1 MKKILFIVLCLCFFS
16 LKSHA
21 THIVGGEVRL
31 IYLGTNNNYRIVLNV
46 YFDNINGSPT
56 AIDPTLNVG
65 VYSKTSRNLIQFFT
79 LNQISQTNI
88 PYSGDACQ
96 TGALS
101 TNIILYSLDVVLNP
115 ALYSEIG
122 GYLMVWERCCR
133 NNVITNITIPGAASN
148 AFYAE
153 FPALIRAGLTFRN
166 TSPDLG
172 LPPSDYLCVNQSSTI
187 NFGGTDP
194 DGDVLVYS
202 LVTPYNGAFA
212 TNTAPS
218 PFTPTG
224 VPSFY
229 PAIIPNI
236 NWAAGFSAT
245 NAISSNVGQPLSINA
260 ATGVLSVNPNLVGL
274 FVFSV
279 KCEEFRAGVK
289 IGEIKR
295 DFQFLVK
302 NCPANIP
309 PILTLNTP
317 QGNPY
322 NSATDM
328 VMDFSNNDPNCMT
341 LIMQDTPNDI
351 ITQIRVIPVSTNF
364 TSADYT
370 ITTTRL
376 PIGVSGVV
384 QTTLCWNFCKVSTST
399 TDKFIFDIQVFDAGC
414 PTVGTATR
422 RITLFV
428 IPKPPIIPLIAIVGS
443 TPNFNPV
450 TQTANVVIDDFLR
463 IDVRAND
470 PNNGLIILS
479 ASGTN
484 ASGAVINFSQ
494 YGASFITRTGT
505 GVQNSSFFLTPT
517 CATLPLNQAIDLIIT
532 FKVRQQ
538 TGCVQSE
545 ANLIVN
551 VRITPKP
558 TIPPIIAIVGYTPN
572 FNPITQTANVL
583 VDELLRIDVQ
593 ANDPNN
599 RLIML
604 SASGTDASGTN
615 IDFSQYGAS
624 FTTQTGTGILRSS
637 LSFTPLCTSLPL
649 NQPRNLQIRFKVRQ
663 QNDCPQ
669 SEAIIVIDVRIVPKP
684 AILPMITI
692 AGNTTNFNPITQTAT
707 LNSNDTL
714 RIDIEGKDPN
724 NGIITLSASG
734 TDERDTKDVNID
746 FVKYNASFIPKTG
759 TGTLNSSFLLITSC
773 EYLKPNEQ
781 INLKIKFKI
790 TQKDGCPQLADSL
803 IIRVKIKETEIDFS
817 KFMPYNVFT
826 PNEDGKNAYYALDN
840 LPKENCT
847 YSFRSFVVYNRWGKE
862 VYQTNDKNFKW
873 KAENL
878 PSGLYYYYLDYDQ
891 KKYKGHI
898 TVLF

>member
-1 MKKILFIVLCLCFFS
+1 MKKTLFILLWLCFFT

-46 YFDNINGSPT
+46 YFDNINGSPG

-65 VYSKTSRNLIQFFT
+65 VYSKTSRNLTQFFT

-88 PYSGDACQ
+88 PYSSDACQ

-115 ALYSEIG
+115 TLYSEIG

-133 NNVITNITIPGAASN
+133 NNVITNITVPGAASN

-153 FPALIRAGLTFRN
+153 FPAILQAGLAFRN

-194 DGDVLVYS
+194 DGDALVYS

-212 TNTAPS
+212 TNTASS
-218 PFTPTG
+218 PFNVPTG
-224 VPSFY
+224 PPSSY
-229 PAIIPNI
+229 PALIPDI
-236 NWAAGFSAT
+236 NWSAGFSAS
-245 NAISSNVGQPLSINA
+245 NAITSAVGQPLSINA
-260 ATGVLSVNPNLVGL
+260 TTGVLSVNPSSVGL

-302 NCPANIP
+302 ICPANTP
-309 PILTLNTP
+309 PTLTLNTP
-317 QGNPY
+317 QGTLYNP
-322 NSATDM
+322 AVDM

-341 LIMQDTPNDI
+341 LIMQDTPGDI

-376 PIGVSGVV
+376 PIGATGVV
-384 QTTLCWNFCKVSTST
+384 QTTICWNFCKVSTSP
-399 TDKFIFDIQVFDAGC
+399 TDKFIFDIQIFDAGC
-414 PTVGTATR
+414 PTVGTATTR
-422 RITLFV
+422 VTLFV
-428 IPKPPIIPLIAIVGS
+428 IPKPPTIPLIAIVGS
-443 TPNFNPV
+443 TPNYNTV
-450 TQTANVVIDDFLR
+450 TRVANVVLGDFLR
-463 IDVRAND
+463 IDVQASD
-470 PNNGLIILS
+470 PNNDLITLT
-479 ASGTN
+479 ASGTD
-484 ASGAVINFSQ
+484 ASGATINFNL
-494 YGASFITRTGT
+494 YGASFTTRTGL
-505 GVQNSSFFLTPT
+505 GVQNSSFLLTPT
-517 CATLPLNQAIDLIIT
+517 CASLPLNQAVDLRIE

-538 TGCVQSE
+538 NGCVQSE
-545 ANLIVN
+545 ATIIID

-558 TIPPIIAIVGYTPN
+558 TIPPIIAIVGSTPN
-572 FNPITQTANVL
+572 FNPITQTANVV
-583 VDELLRIDVQ
+583 VDEVLRIDVE
-593 ANDPNN
+593 ASDPNN

-604 SASGTDASGTN
+604 SASGTDASGTIIN
-615 IDFSQYGAS
+615 FNQYRAS
-624 FTTQTGTGILRSS
+624 FATQTGTGTLRSS
-637 LSFTPLCTSLPL
+637 FLFTPLCTSLPL
-649 NQPRNLQIRFKVRQ
+649 NQPTNLQIKFKVIQ
-663 QNDCPQ
+663 QDDCVQ
-669 SEAIIVIDVRIVPKP
+669 SEAIIIIDVRITPKP
-684 AILPMITI
+684 AILPIITI
-692 AGNTTNFNPITQTAT
+692 VGSTANFNPITQEAT
-707 LNSNDTL
+707 LSLNDTL
-714 RIDIEGKDPN
+714 RIDIEGKNPN

-734 TDERDTKDVNID
+734 TDDKDINID
-746 FVKYNASFIPKTG
+746 FKQYNASFTPKTG
-759 TGTLNSSFLLITSC
+759 TGTLQSSFLLTTFC
-773 EYLKPNEQ
+773 EYLKPNEE

-790 TQKDGCPQLADSL
+790 AQKDGCPQLEESR
-803 IIRVKIKETEIDFS
+803 IIRVKIKEIEIDFS
-817 KFMPYNVFT
+817 KFAPYNVFT
-826 PNEDGKNAYYALDN
+826 PNGDAKNAYYSLDN

-873 KAENL
+873 EAKNL
-878 PSGLYYYYLDYDQ
+878 PSGLYYYYLDYNQ
-891 KKYKGHI
+891 KKYKGNI
-898 TVLF
+898 TVLY